1 MRREVLAKMILKE
14 LDPFHGGDEQAFA
27 ARISADRMAYYLRR
41 YYRRSDSV
49 DVLNGLRVRSGGTM
63 ARIDHL
69 LLHAHG
75 MLVIEREDISGRVQI
90 DDDGNW
96 TSWLDGRSQV
106 LGSPI
111 TRAYVQALLLKA
123 FLDKRVRQ
131 KGFFDNLELDVL
143 VVVADDTEIEWPQ
156 TGRLI
161 EVCNRDAV
169 YDRVTQRFEQCRLGA
184 RGPGPLTEAERR
196 TLGSFLCLSH
206 WPRSEFEPE

>member
-1 MRREVLAKMILKE
+1 MILKE

-27 ARISADRMAYYLRR
+27 TRISADRMAYYLRR
-41 YYRRSDSV
+41 YFRRSTTV
-49 DVLNGLRVRSGGTM
+49 DVLNGLRIRSSGSM

-75 MLVIEREDISGRVQI
+75 MLVIEREDVKGLVRI
-90 DDDGNW
+90 DDEGNW
-96 TSWLDGRSQV
+96 TSLAGAEPLV

-111 TRAYVQALLLKA
+111 TRAYVQGLLLKA

-143 VVVADDTEIEWPQ
+143 VVVDDEAEIEWPQ
-156 TGRLI
+156 TGQLV
-161 EVCNRDAV
+161 EVCKRDDV
-169 YDRVTQRFEQCRLGA
+169 YDRITQRLEQCRLAA
-184 RGPGPLTEAERR
+184 RGPGALTEAERR

-206 WPRSEFEPE
+206 WPRSEFESE

>member
-1 MRREVLAKMILKE
+1 MILKE

-41 YYRRSDSV
+41 YFRRSTSV
-49 DVLNGLRVRSGGTM
+49 DVLNGLRVRSGGSM

-75 MLVIEREDISGRVQI
+75 MLVIEREDVGGQLKI

-96 TSWLDGRSQV
+96 TSWADRRPLV

-143 VVVADDTEIEWPQ
+143 VVVADDCEIEWPQ
-156 TGRLI
+156 TGQLI

-169 YDRVTQRFEQCRLGA
+169 YDRVVQRFEQSRLAA
-184 RGPGPLTEAERR
+184 RGPVPLREAERR
-196 TLGSFLCLSH
+196 ALGSFLCLSH

>member
-1 MRREVLAKMILKE
+1 MILKE

-27 ARISADRMAYYLRR
+27 TRISADRMAYYLRR
-41 YYRRSDSV
+41 YFRRSTTV
-49 DVLNGLRVRSGGTM
+49 DVLNGLRIRSSGSM

-69 LLHAHG
+69 LLHVHG
-75 MLVIEREDISGRVQI
+75 MLVIEREDVKVPVQI
-90 DDDGNW
+90 DDEGNW
-96 TSWLDGRSQV
+96 TSLVGGQPLV

-111 TRAYVQALLLKA
+111 TRAYVQGLLLKA

-143 VVVADDTEIEWPQ
+143 VVVDDEAEIEWPQ
-156 TGRLI
+156 TGQLV
-161 EVCNRDAV
+161 EVCKRDDV
-169 YDRVTQRFEQCRLGA
+169 YDRVTQRLEQCRLA
-184 RGPGPLTEAERR
+184 AHGPGPLTEVERR